1 MRYTGK
7 TKDTDTN
14 SGTCYTDGK
23 NAGFGCGVFV
33 EGDDCE
39 MTGDQMAAAYDH
51 IFQETG
57 GDCGICGHAHFD
69 NGCTLTVN
77 YVSGCSTTNGIL
89 EAFVGNVSDITTASS
104 AAAAW
109 SSKPVKL

>member
-7 TKDTDTN
+7 LHVSLDRTRANAFNRTKDTDTN

-39 MTGDQMAAAYDH
+39 MTGDQMAA
-51 IFQETG
+51 
-57 GDCGICGHAHFD
+57 
-69 NGCTLTVN
+69 
-77 YVSGCSTTNGIL
+77 
-89 EAFVGNVSDITTASS
+89 
-104 AAAAW
+104 
-109 SSKPVKL
+109 